1 MKISKDEAIKKIID
15 MKYKKCMTTMSII
28 QYFKDEYDINVARV
42 YVLLR
47 EVRRQVGE
55 MYNKTN
61 DKVLE
66 DTITLLESMREDAF
80 KSGNKKLV
88 LEIQKELNKINQL
101 YIEKINMTVDFK
113 AKFPGF
119 NSDN

>member
-1 MKISKDEAIKKIID
+1 
-15 MKYKKCMTTMSII
+15 MTTMSII